1 MQSPLV
7 IIDRRGLSQILLFIL
22 LMSGFLTSCFAPKAE
37 EAMPEPGFAVPPSI
51 KTPAPTL
58 IPKHGELIFVEF
70 YAVT

>member
-1 MQSPLV
+1 MT
-7 IIDRRGLSQILLFIL
+7 DRRGLAQILLFLL
-22 LMSGFLTSCFAPKAE
+22 LMSGFLPSCFAPKAGKA
-37 EAMPEPGFAVPPSI
+37 AMPEPDFAVPPST